1 MNNSVWT
8 NLHGIGLLSWYNG
21 PSRSVATL
29 VLRLT
34 YYLAVQSTH
43 VTGMLLC
50 SHAVYRRYLLTM
62 RVWIRHTLI
71 CILILIGI
79 TQVCLVISPLLMFL
93 LDVYHFSKQ
102 FLFSGYIIKNLHSI
116 IDHPRVIL
124 HIKTLSLRILR
135 AMNAVTIL
143 WLLHHQFLWLLLLLE
158 IWRRSIASILS
169 RRSSISH
176 TGLLAYIQR
185 LNTVALVRQLVW
197 CHLNSVLSTILS

>member
-1 MNNSVWT
+1 
-8 NLHGIGLLSWYNG
+8 
-21 PSRSVATL
+21 
-29 VLRLT
+29 
-34 YYLAVQSTH
+34 
-43 VTGMLLC
+43 MLLC

-62 RVWIRHTLI
+62 WVRIWHTLI
-71 CILILIGI
+71 CILILIRI
-79 TQVCLVISPLLMFL
+79 TQVGLVISPLLMFL

-143 WLLHHQFLWLLLLLE
+143 WLLLHQFLWLLLLLE
-158 IWRRSIASILS
+158 ICRRSIASILS

-176 TGLLAYIQR
+176 AGLLAYVQR